1 MKKHSILFLLLI
13 ICGCFLIPSKSFAF
27 QHGYESHSDF
37 IYALARNELPVYISD
52 YSEDLKT
59 MLPKYSGVKVVG
71 SSGSWYEI
79 QYTSKKG
86 TSNYGWI
93 TKEEFQSN
101 CLIYDGREKRPFANG
116 TYHLSFYQNKNSSA
130 FSTHAFRIENL
141 ASLSLSNWI
150 LSAKASASLGE
161 HRYPVLPSIT

>member
-101 CLIYDGREKRPFANG
+101 CLIYDGREKRPLRMEHTIFLFIKTRILLLFLRIAIM
-116 TYHLSFYQNKNSSA
+116 HIPIHSLIPLSMSEIIA
-130 FSTHAFRIENL
+130 T
-141 ASLSLSNWI
+141 LSKS
-150 LSAKASASLGE
+150 K
-161 HRYPVLPSIT
+161 

>member
-93 TKEEFQSN
+93 TREEFQSN

-116 TYHLSFYQNKNSSA
+116 TYHLSFYQNQNSST
-130 FSTHAFRIENL
+130 FLRIAIMHIPIHL
-141 ASLSLSNWI
+141 LIPLSMSEIIATLSKKQMKINI
-150 LSAKASASLGE
+150 
-161 HRYPVLPSIT
+161 

>member
-116 TYHLSFYQNKNSSA
+116 TYHLFIK
-130 FSTHAFRIENL
+130 TRIL
-141 ASLSLSNWI
+141 LLFLRIAIMHVPIHSLIPLSMSEI
-150 LSAKASASLGE
+150 IATLSKKQMK
-161 HRYPVLPSIT
+161 INI

>member
-1 MKKHSILFLLLI
+1 
-13 ICGCFLIPSKSFAF
+13 
-27 QHGYESHSDF
+27 
-37 IYALARNELPVYISD
+37 
-52 YSEDLKT
+52 

-86 TSNYGWI
+86 TSNQ
-93 TKEEFQSN
+93 EEFQSN

-130 FSTHAFRIENL
+130 FSTDSYHACTDTLTYTFKYVGNNCYTIKKANEDKYLKSDTCRNL
-141 ASLSLSNWI
+141 TLILMNFGELKRKQVLSALPEKGIII
-150 LSAKASASLGE
+150 LSAM
-161 HRYPVLPSIT
+161 

>member
-59 MLPKYSGVKVVG
+59 MLPKYSGVMVPG
-71 SSGSWYEI
+71 TRFS
-79 QYTSKKG
+79 TLLKKG
-86 TSNYGWI
+86 LVIMAGSQR
-93 TKEEFQSN
+93 K
-101 CLIYDGREKRPFANG
+101 
-116 TYHLSFYQNKNSSA
+116 SFNQTA
-130 FSTHAFRIENL
+130 
-141 ASLSLSNWI
+141 
-150 LSAKASASLGE
+150 
-161 HRYPVLPSIT
+161 

>member
-93 TKEEFQSN
+93 TKEDVLKVYEVLKKNQYGQY
-101 CLIYDGREKRPFANG
+101 LKDVLDGK
-116 TYHLSFYQNKNSSA
+116 YLD
-130 FSTHAFRIENL
+130 
-141 ASLSLSNWI
+141 
-150 LSAKASASLGE
+150 
-161 HRYPVLPSIT
+161 VLR

>member
-116 TYHLSFYQNKNSSA
+116 TYHLSFYQNNPIWLWWVPRFTQS
-130 FSTHAFRIENL
+130 
-141 ASLSLSNWI
+141 
-150 LSAKASASLGE
+150 ASASRHSVKADIPDPLA
-161 HRYPVLPSIT
+161 S

>member
-59 MLPKYSGVKVVG
+59 MLPKYSGVKVIG

-86 TSNYGWI
+86 TINYGWI

-101 CLIYDGREKRPFANG
+101 CLIYNRTFQP
-116 TYHLSFYQNKNSSA
+116 
-130 FSTHAFRIENL
+130 
-141 ASLSLSNWI
+141 
-150 LSAKASASLGE
+150 
-161 HRYPVLPSIT
+161 PP

>member
-86 TSNYGWI
+86 TSNYGW
-93 TKEEFQSN
+93 K
-101 CLIYDGREKRPFANG
+101 
-116 TYHLSFYQNKNSSA
+116 SFNQTA
-130 FSTHAFRIENL
+130 
-141 ASLSLSNWI
+141 
-150 LSAKASASLGE
+150 
-161 HRYPVLPSIT
+161 

>member
-71 SSGSWYEI
+71 SSGTRFS
-79 QYTSKKG
+79 TLLKKG
-86 TSNYGWI
+86 LVIMAGSQR
-93 TKEEFQSN
+93 K
-101 CLIYDGREKRPFANG
+101 
-116 TYHLSFYQNKNSSA
+116 SFNQTA
-130 FSTHAFRIENL
+130 
-141 ASLSLSNWI
+141 
-150 LSAKASASLGE
+150 
-161 HRYPVLPSIT
+161 